1 METSA
6 KHIKK
11 TLTGVVVSDKMEKT
25 VVVEVVRNY
34 MHRRYH
40 KFVRSTKKY
49 KAHNEGNKAKVGDTV
64 LIIESRPLSA
74 EKRWVVK
81 EIVERAA

>member
-1 METSA
+1 METST

-11 TLTGVVVSDKMEKT
+11 TMTGIVVRDKMEKT

-81 EIVERAA
+81 EILERAA

>member
-1 METSA
+1 METST

-11 TLTGVVVSDKMEKT
+11 TMTGIVVSDKMEKT

-49 KAHNEGNKAKVGDTV
+49 KAHNEGNKAKAGDTV

-74 EKRWVVK
+74 QKRWVVK
-81 EIVERAA
+81 QILQRAA